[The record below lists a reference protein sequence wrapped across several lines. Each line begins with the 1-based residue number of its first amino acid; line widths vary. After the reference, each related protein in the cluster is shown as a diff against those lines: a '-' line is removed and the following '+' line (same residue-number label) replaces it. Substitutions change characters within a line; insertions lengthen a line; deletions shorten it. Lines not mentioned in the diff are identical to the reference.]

1 MDIQH
6 LLFSFQGRTRRLHYW
21 LAAIS
26 VGVVVGVIASVLMP
40 MSGMAQG
47 TPNPIFMGLIGII
60 YLVDIY
66 IGLALGAKRCHD
78 RDKSAWF
85 LAGAVDFVEKRGF
98 RSYCALIDA
107 LAVVAVLDPTIIR
120 TQSLRVGIETRGE
133 LTTGQTVV
141 DRREHFQWTHLP
153 VVEAAS
159 EVDGE
164 RFLRCLMAGIA

>member
-1 MDIQH
+1 MDIPH

-85 LAGAVDFVEKRGF
+85 LAIGLIPLIGAIWLFIELGILDGTQGPNRFGPSPKGIGEPT
-98 RSYCALIDA
+98 
-107 LAVVAVLDPTIIR
+107 VAV
-120 TQSLRVGIETRGE
+120 
-133 LTTGQTVV
+133 
-141 DRREHFQWTHLP
+141 
-153 VVEAAS
+153 AA
-159 EVDGE
+159 
-164 RFLRCLMAGIA
+164 